1 MQKIYTSI
9 IVLFLF
15 NCCVFAQDAD
25 SLLQSPD
32 SSRYAGGKTSATFK
46 STRIVLSHSS
56 ETQKKHDLDL
66 RIRHHFGDIGGEF
79 GSSHTLFGLDGATD
93 LYIGLD
99 FGLTDK
105 LTLGIGRSKREELYN
120 FFIKQKTIEQSPRIP
135 VTITLLGQA
144 GIIARV
150 CREWYA
156 V

>member
-25 SLLQSPD
+25 SLLQSLD

-66 RIRHHFGDIGGEF
+66 RIRHHFGDDLMDKTLIREAWLSPAFAPFRAFAEF
-79 GSSHTLFGLDGATD
+79 PVLDRAENSQYGFCAWFYDLRFEFPLLPPSFRYGACRQTGASEWEIVRERGLF
-93 LYIGLD
+93 YID
-99 FGLTDK
+99 
-105 LTLGIGRSKREELYN
+105 
-120 FFIKQKTIEQSPRIP
+120 
-135 VTITLLGQA
+135 
-144 GIIARV
+144 
-150 CREWYA
+150 
-156 V
+156 